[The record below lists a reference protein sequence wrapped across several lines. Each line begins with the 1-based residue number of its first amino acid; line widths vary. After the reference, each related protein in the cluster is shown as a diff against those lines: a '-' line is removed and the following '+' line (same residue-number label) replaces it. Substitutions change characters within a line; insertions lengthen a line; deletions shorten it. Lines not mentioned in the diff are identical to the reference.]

1 MSMQWTRPLP
11 RVLLDGLLLALLVMA
26 FAYWW
31 LGNGVHEIIG
41 SALLLLVLRHVAN
54 NLFWWKSLSKG
65 KWTPQRIF
73 NLVLGVLLALA
84 LLALLVS
91 SIFLSRTLPMIFLL
105 PRVFVMQEIHWFS
118 AYWAIAL
125 SAMHI
130 GVNWNRIVA
139 LILVVAGK
147 RNLPRWLKYAGWLLS
162 LVVSVQ
168 ALKSGATIGLWDR
181 LAFQYSLSMWD
192 FNQSVL
198 PFFLHWAAALVGLA
212 VISQLAL
219 LLATQIQGALVGG
232 KQKVRASRH

>member
-1 MSMQWTRPLP
+1 MKWTRPLP
-11 RVLLDGLLLALLVMA
+11 RLLLDGLLLALLVMV

-31 LGNGVHEIIG
+31 LGNGVHEIVG

-65 KWTPQRIF
+65 KWAPQRFF
-73 NLVLGVLLALA
+73 NLVLGVLLAIA

-91 SIFLSRTLPMIFLL
+91 SIFLSRILPMIFPL

-125 SAMHI
+125 SAMHV

-139 LILVVAGK
+139 LTLRLAAK
-147 RNLPRWLKYAGWLLS
+147 PDFPRWLKMAGWATAMAIS
-162 LVVSVQ
+162 AQ
-168 ALKSGATIGLWDR
+168 AAKSGMIVGLWDR

-198 PFFLHWAAALVGLA
+198 PFFLHWAVALVGLA

-232 KQKVRASRH
+232 KQKIRASRH